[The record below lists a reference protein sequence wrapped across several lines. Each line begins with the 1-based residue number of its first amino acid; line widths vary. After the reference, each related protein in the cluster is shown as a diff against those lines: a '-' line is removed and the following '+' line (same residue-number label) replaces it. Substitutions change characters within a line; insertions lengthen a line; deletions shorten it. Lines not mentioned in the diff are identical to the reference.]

1 MDRIRLRGLE
11 VQALVGV
18 YPRERDAPQRLR
30 FDIDLHVD
38 FAAAAASD
46 SVADTVDYAAVAEA
60 VRDFVA
66 AQQVQLLESIAES
79 VCAMLL
85 SRFTVRE
92 VRLRI
97 DKPDAARALGC
108 AAVGV
113 CIVRQRGLP

>member
-18 YPRERDAPQRLR
+18 HAHERDAPQRLR

-46 SVADTVDYAAVAEA
+46 CVADTVDYAAVAEA
-60 VRDFVA
+60 VRNMVE
-66 AQQVQLLESIAES
+66 AQHSQLLESMAES
-79 VCAMLL
+79 ICAMLL
-85 SRFTVRE
+85 SRFPVND

-108 AAVGV
+108 AAVGIS
-113 CIVRQRGLP
+113 IVRRRDSA

>member
-1 MDRIRLRGLE
+1 M
-11 VQALVGV
+11 QALVGV
-18 YPRERDAPQRLR
+18 YPRERDAPQQLR

-46 SVADTVDYAAVAEA
+46 LVADTVDYAAVAEA

-66 AQQVQLLESIAES
+66 VQQTQLLESIAEG

-85 SRFTVRE
+85 SRFAVRK

-113 CIVRQRGLP
+113 CIVRGRTGA